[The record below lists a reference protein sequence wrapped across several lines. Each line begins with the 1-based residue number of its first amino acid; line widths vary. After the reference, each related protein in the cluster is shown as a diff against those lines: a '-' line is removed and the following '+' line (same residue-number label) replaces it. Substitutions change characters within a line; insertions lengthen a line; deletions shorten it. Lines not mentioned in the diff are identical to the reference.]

1 MNENKCHLIII
12 MFTLFTITAC
22 TWITANEGSTINT
35 SAEITTEMTT
45 GSSNETTIEDDDEDI
60 NANTPAN

>member
-1 MNENKCHLIII
+1 MNENKCHLILI

-35 SAEITTEMTT
+35 SAEMTT
-45 GSSNETTIEDDDEDI
+45 GSSNEATIEDDDEDI

>member
-12 MFTLFTITAC
+12 MFTLFTVVSC
-22 TWITANEGSTINT
+22 TLISARDGSTINT
-35 SAEITTEMTT
+35 SAEMNT
-45 GSSNETTIEDDDEDI
+45 GSSNEATIEDDDEDI